1 MAMTVE
7 EYKKWAE
14 NLVKDLRSPDKVGMQ
29 AIINDGEQ
37 KKIEYDDARKDAA
50 RTGNADDI
58 ARAKRLKGI
67 LEIFDNIVKSRNL
80 TTKAQS
86 IYENIDSNRK
96 KLQSLKSL
104 GEGNTAEAKKIQRQL
119 DRARKNLQ
127 IVEKERDVF
136 GPNPKGPTPEVA
148 PKGSSGPSGSTG
160 PSGASGT
167 AGMSGSTG
175 ASGPSGA
182 TGPSGT
188 LGSKGASGTK
198 GASGST
204 AKKKYT
210 TEEIYD
216 LVAKEYGAIDS
227 LFRTDK
233 DLKKL
238 VTDAMG
244 PDKVP
249 GTDDD
254 YTISQFTNMLKNT
267 DWFKSTAGEV
277 QQRGFLKRQYLDV
290 KTRASATELVAIEK
304 DNAYARGVANTK
316 LLIREQART
325 LGSTLDPTE
334 LDSIA
339 LDIYDNANEGNAAVI
354 RSLLRAKIEYSKNKL
369 MGGAAGENLAE
380 LNATAAANG
389 IKLEQRYG
397 NEIQGWLQNI
407 SQGESVETYKQIIR
421 GAAKLG
427 MPDKVAGLLDQG
439 VDLATIYSPYK
450 QMMASVLEINPE
462 SITLNDA
469 VLRSAI
475 GPDKETSLYDF
486 ERQLRKDSRW
496 QYTNQARGEVSKI
509 TKNVLQDFGFQ
520 G

>member
-1 MAMTVE
+1 
-7 EYKKWAE
+7 
-14 NLVKDLRSPDKVGMQ
+14 
-29 AIINDGEQ
+29 
-37 KKIEYDDARKDAA
+37 
-50 RTGNADDI
+50 
-58 ARAKRLKGI
+58 
-67 LEIFDNIVKSRNL
+67 
-80 TTKAQS
+80 
-86 IYENIDSNRK
+86 
-96 KLQSLKSL
+96 
-104 GEGNTAEAKKIQRQL
+104 
-119 DRARKNLQ
+119 
-127 IVEKERDVF
+127 
-136 GPNPKGPTPEVA
+136 
-148 PKGSSGPSGSTG
+148 
-160 PSGASGT
+160 
-167 AGMSGSTG
+167 MSGSTG

-188 LGSKGASGTK
+188 LGSKGAS

-227 LFRTDK
+227 LFRTDSELK
-233 DLKKL
+233 DL
-238 VTDAMG
+238 VTSAMG
-244 PDKVP
+244 PDKIP

-290 KTRASATELVAIEK
+290 KTRASATELAAIEK

-316 LLIREQART
+316 LLVKEQARL
-325 LGSTLDPTE
+325 LGSTLDPVE

-339 LDIYDNANEGNAAVI
+339 LDIYDNANEGNDAVI
-354 RSLLRAKIEYSKNKL
+354 RSLLRAKIQYSKDKT
-369 MGGAAGENLAE
+369 MGGAAGENLAA
-380 LNATAAANG
+380 LKATAAANG
-389 IKLEQRYG
+389 INLEQQYG
-397 NEIQGWLQNI
+397 TSLQGWLQNI

-486 ERQLRKDSRW
+486 QRQLRKDSRW
-496 QYTNQARGEVSKI
+496 QYTDQARGEVSKI
-509 TKNVLQDFGFQ
+509 AKNVLQDFGFQ

>member
-7 EYKKWAE
+7 EYKKWAV

-67 LEIFDNIVKSRNL
+67 LEVYDGIVKSRDL

-96 KLQSLKSL
+96 KLESLTSL
-104 GEGNTAEAKKIQRQL
+104 GEGNTEESKKIKRQL
-119 DRARKNLQ
+119 DRARAELQ
-127 IVEKERDVF
+127 TVETERDAF
-136 GPNPKGPTPEVA
+136 GTNPKGPTPEVKVKS
-148 PKGSSGPSGSTG
+148 KGSSGPSGSTG

-188 LGSKGASGTK
+188 LGSKGASG
-198 GASGST
+198 ASGST

-216 LVAKEYGAIDS
+216 LVAKEYGAIDA
-227 LFRTDK
+227 LFRTNP

-254 YTISQFTNMLKNT
+254 YTINQFTNMLKNT

-290 KTRASATELVAIEK
+290 KTRASATELAAIEK

-316 LLIREQART
+316 LLVKEQARL
-325 LGSTLDPTE
+325 LGSTLDPVE

-339 LDIYDNANEGNAAVI
+339 LDIYDNANEGNDAVI
-354 RSLLRAKIEYSKNKL
+354 RSLLRAKIQYSKDKT
-369 MGGAAGENLAE
+369 MGGAAGENLAA
-380 LNATAAANG
+380 LKATAAANG
-389 IKLEQRYG
+389 INLEQQYG
-397 NEIQGWLQNI
+397 TSLQGWLQNI

-486 ERQLRKDSRW
+486 QRQLRKDSRW
-496 QYTNQARGEVSKI
+496 QYTDQARGEVSKI
-509 TKNVLQDFGFQ
+509 AKNVLQDFGFQ

>member
-1 MAMTVE
+1 MT
-7 EYKKWAE
+7 K
-14 NLVKDLRSPDKVGMQ
+14 
-29 AIINDGEQ
+29 
-37 KKIEYDDARKDAA
+37 
-50 RTGNADDI
+50 RTLDDI
-58 ARAKRLKGI
+58 ATDLNKWQGDVTYAKMRMKSYPRGSAEYNEAYDIFRDASPKVTQLKAEAETFRLNKKSKT
-67 LEIFDNIVKSRNL
+67 LQDNI
-80 TTKAQS
+80 A
-86 IYENIDSNRK
+86 K
-96 KLQSLKSL
+96 K
-104 GEGNTAEAKKIQRQL
+104 EEAKKKAEDANESTSSIDENINKLKLQQNTL
-119 DRARKNLQ
+119 NTNLQ
-127 IVEKERDVF
+127 SAITKSQEPGITPFVTTPRDTTKIV
-136 GPNPKGPTPEVA
+136 GPVIPLS
-148 PKGSSGPSGSTG
+148 SSG
-160 PSGASGT
+160 
-167 AGMSGSTG
+167 GSTG

-188 LGSKGASGTK
+188 LGSKGAS

-227 LFRTDK
+227 LFRTDQELK
-233 DLKKL
+233 DL
-238 VTDAMG
+238 VTSAMG
-244 PDKVP
+244 PDKIP

-354 RSLLRAKIEYSKNKL
+354 RSLLRAKIEYSKNKP
-369 MGGAAGENLAE
+369 MGGAAGENLAV